1 MEENKQ
7 KIKDKKQ
14 KQSNL
19 NINKKGKIRR
29 AFYGTSC
36 RLAGADAPS
45 ITYLI
50 TRPHLYFVCLNVI
63 KRSFQWN
70 LGRMIDVV
78 IMAV

>member
-7 KIKDKKQ
+7 KVKDKKQ
-14 KQSNL
+14 KQSK

-29 AFYGTSC
+29 GFSGTSC

-45 ITYLI
+45 VTFLI

-63 KRSFQWN
+63 KCHFN
-70 LGRMIDVV
+70 EM
-78 IMAV
+78 